1 MESPSGSPKASPF
14 QSPPKKRP
22 LTSRS
27 LVDASA
33 SAESDFNPEMEVD
46 RTSTVSSFFPEE
58 GPSTERGTSSSTNKN
73 NKHAGYL
80 SIKSPP
86 NPTNWTWKETLD
98 FPVDNL
104 DRNIIIKNTTIDTS
118 GNRKFSYA
126 TKLLREICNDAEHSV
141 PLTINNY
148 TRKTTPYTL
157 SFKTTY
163 KNFLEE
169 RLRLYEEK
177 QARIRAELE
186 EASKSKIEK
195 LEAEAAR

>member
-1 MESPSGSPKASPF
+1 M
-14 QSPPKKRP
+14 KRAQ
-22 LTSRS
+22 TSRS
-27 LVDASA
+27 SFVDASA
-33 SAESDFNPEMEVD
+33 DSDSTFNAEMEVD
-46 RTSTVSSFFPEE
+46 RSSTVSSFFPDEA
-58 GPSTERGTSSSTNKN
+58 PSTQNTSNSTSKN

-98 FPVDNL
+98 FPIDNL

-126 TKLLREICNDAEHSV
+126 TKLLREICNDEEHSV

-163 KNFLEE
+163 KNLLEE
-169 RLRLYEEK
+169 RLRLYEEE

-186 EASKSKIEK
+186 EASKSEREK
-195 LEAEAAR
+195 LEAEAVR

>member
-1 MESPSGSPKASPF
+1 
-14 QSPPKKRP
+14 
-22 LTSRS
+22 
-27 LVDASA
+27 
-33 SAESDFNPEMEVD
+33 MEVD
-46 RTSTVSSFFPEE
+46 RSSTVSTFYPDED
-58 GPSTERGTSSSTNKN
+58 PSTQGTSSSTNKN

-126 TKLLREICNDAEHSV
+126 TKLLREICNDEEHSV

-148 TRKTTPYTL
+148 GNKKTTPYTL

-195 LEAEAAR
+195 LEAEAARQRELME